1 VNGDKIISYISK
13 AIHHARHH
21 ADRRGSRCEI
31 ERERGA
37 SLEDLLPDL
46 IQDLVQDLVQ
56 DLEASGNLMAMAKNK
71 MTTTTTAMA
80 DSSILAAGLLFLVI
94 LGSGDRHGGIQK
106 SEAARG
112 IPDRSI
118 WKPTASLLSH
128 RRSLGLNNGLGA
140 TPPMGCVSPL
150 TRILHRFQFF
160 FEN

>member
-1 VNGDKIISYISK
+1 MNGDKIISYISK
-13 AIHHARHH
+13 AIHH

-46 IQDLVQDLVQ
+46 IQDLVQ